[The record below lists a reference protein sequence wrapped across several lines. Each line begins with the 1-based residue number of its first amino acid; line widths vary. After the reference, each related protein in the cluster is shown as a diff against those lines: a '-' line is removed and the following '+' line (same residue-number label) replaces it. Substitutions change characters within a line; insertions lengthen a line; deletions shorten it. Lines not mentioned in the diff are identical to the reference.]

1 MDYRKS
7 GVDIRRAEELVDWIK
22 QKKTGCHQ
30 DRIISDIGGYASIF
44 RMCSGM
50 KEPCL
55 VSCTDGVGTKLRLA
69 LKYRTL
75 KNLGQDLV
83 AMCVN
88 DLICTGAQPLFF
100 LDYYACGRLDK
111 EHFKEFLTGVQ
122 EACRESECALVG
134 GETAEMPGIYQK
146 QDFDCAGFV
155 VGIVNRPDILE
166 PSKVKKED
174 VLLALPSTG
183 FHSNGY
189 SLLRTVFEKDMDEW
203 SEELL
208 KPTALYVKACHL
220 MKGRVHALAH
230 ITGGGLDNIL
240 RVSPEGSQM
249 ELTPWS
255 IPKPFLEVKKR
266 TGISW
271 RELLNTFNCG
281 VGMVVVCEPQYAQS
295 LLKDLKTLGIEG
307 FRLGELKD
315 ISSKPA
321 SWVLDFNIWEK
332 P

>member
-281 VGMVVVCEPQYAQS
+281 VGMVAFCESQYVQP
-295 LLKDLKTLGIEG
+295 LLKDLRKLGLEG

-315 ISSKPA
+315 ISSEPS
-321 SWVLDFNIWEK
+321 SWTLDFSVWEK
-332 P
+332 L

>member
-7 GVDIRRAEELVDWIK
+7 GVDIRRAEELVNWMK
-22 QKKTGCHQ
+22 QKKSGFHQ
-30 DRIISDIGGYASIF
+30 DRIISGIGGYASIF
-44 RMCSGM
+44 RMCVEM

-55 VSCTDGVGTKLRLA
+55 VSCTDGVGTKLKLA
-69 LKYRTL
+69 LKYRSL
-75 KNLGQDLV
+75 RGLGQDLV

-100 LDYYACGRLDK
+100 LDYYACGQLNQD
-111 EHFKEFLTGVQ
+111 HFKELLTGIRA
-122 EACRESECALVG
+122 ACQESECALVG
-134 GETAEMPGIYQK
+134 GETAEMPGVYQNE
-146 QDFDCAGFV
+146 DFDCAGFV
-155 VGIVNRPDILE
+155 VGAVDRSDLLE
-166 PSKVKKED
+166 PSKVKKGD
-174 VLLALPSTG
+174 LLLALPSAG

-189 SLLRTVFEKDMDEW
+189 SLLRKVFEKDMDEW

-208 KPTALYVKACHL
+208 KPTALYVKACRL
-220 MKGRVHALAH
+220 MKNRVQALAH

-240 RVSPEGSQM
+240 RVLPEGSQV

-255 IPKPFLEVKKR
+255 IPQPFLEAKSR
-266 TGISW
+266 TGMSW
-271 RELLNTFNCG
+271 RELLKTFNCG